1 MNHEHSDLT
10 DIMVALLQGDVA
22 TASGDAR
29 GPVRDPAV
37 GDFSA
42 SDPPASEALEAAKD
56 ARDAELPD
64 DTPASS
70 ASSSPP
76 SVTECAEMERRQ
88 QRHRELTSDALALP
102 NPMVSILQAT
112 TGDALQ
118 IHNDLGRMFRAAL
131 AGGDLAEASHVF
143 DLWQKSGKQAQG
155 FLQAR
160 AKLEQL
166 EQAKRDAAAASP
178 GNA

>member
-1 MNHEHSDLT
+1 MNHDHSDLMDT
-10 DIMVALLQGDVA
+10 MAMLLRGEVP
-22 TASGDAR
+22 TAAGDAQ
-29 GPVRDPAV
+29 GLGSVLAV
-37 GDFSA
+37 DELGS
-42 SDPPASEALEAAKD
+42 SEHPASETVEPAPDALEAD
-56 ARDAELPD
+56 VPD
-64 DTPASS
+64 HLPASS
-70 ASSSPP
+70 AAASFP
-76 SVTECAEMERRQ
+76 SLSEGAEMERRQ

-102 NPMVSILQAT
+102 NPMVSILLAT
-112 TGDALQ
+112 TGDALE

-131 AGGDLAEASHVF
+131 AGGDLAEASQVF